1 KQAVEDDVY
10 SKIKMMN
17 KNHSAFRKVS

>member
-1 KQAVEDDVY
+1 DVY

>member
-1 KQAVEDDVY
+1 VEDDVY